1 MDIGLQIKKFRE
13 QQKISQEE
21 LALKIFVSRQTISNW
36 ETNKSCPDVK
46 SLITLSNIFNV
57 SLDNFIKEDIK
68 EMREIVEKATIKK
81 FNVISVVFLIE
92 LIVVA
97 ISAYPLFSIKGNI
110 GIIIW
115 LCLFAITLY
124 TASKIEKF
132 KKSHDIQT
140 YKEILL
146 HTNAVLYI
154 LDPKN
159 SDLADLG
166 TVMPNVYHTKE
177 EMIDCVNA
185 FYEGMVRRS
194 EEMKKHPNYK
204 TGENYAYLGLPPCFL
219 IFDEYVAFFEM
230 LGTKESVSLLSQLK
244 KIVMLGRQAGYFL
257 IVACQRPDAKYFSD
271 GIRDN
276 FNFRVGLGRISELGY
291 GMLFGSDVKKQ
302 FFQKRIKGRGYCDV
316 GTSVI
321 SEFYTPLVP
330 KGHDFL
336 QTIGSLAQARQ
347 DGTATCEAKGDGTD

>member
-1 MDIGLQIKKFRE
+1 MSKAFDRQNSYIQIQLRGRFKMDIGLQIKKFRE

-68 EMREIVEKATIKK
+68 EMREIVEKTTIKK

-140 YKEILL
+140 YKEILAFIDGKQL
-146 HTNAVLYI
+146 THDETQQEIGKRNYQKIIFAFIAGVIALIICFVVIFICQYLTN
-154 LDPKN
+154 
-159 SDLADLG
+159 
-166 TVMPNVYHTKE
+166 
-177 EMIDCVNA
+177 
-185 FYEGMVRRS
+185 
-194 EEMKKHPNYK
+194 
-204 TGENYAYLGLPPCFL
+204 
-219 IFDEYVAFFEM
+219 
-230 LGTKESVSLLSQLK
+230 
-244 KIVMLGRQAGYFL
+244 
-257 IVACQRPDAKYFSD
+257 
-271 GIRDN
+271 
-276 FNFRVGLGRISELGY
+276 
-291 GMLFGSDVKKQ
+291 
-302 FFQKRIKGRGYCDV
+302 
-316 GTSVI
+316 
-321 SEFYTPLVP
+321 
-330 KGHDFL
+330 
-336 QTIGSLAQARQ
+336 
-347 DGTATCEAKGDGTD
+347 

>member
-97 ISAYPLFSIKGNI
+97 ISAYPLFNIKGNI

-140 YKEILL
+140 YKEILAFIDGKQL
-146 HTNAVLYI
+146 THDETQQEIGKRNYQKIIFVFIAGVIALIICFVVIFICQHLTN
-154 LDPKN
+154 
-159 SDLADLG
+159 
-166 TVMPNVYHTKE
+166 
-177 EMIDCVNA
+177 
-185 FYEGMVRRS
+185 
-194 EEMKKHPNYK
+194 
-204 TGENYAYLGLPPCFL
+204 
-219 IFDEYVAFFEM
+219 
-230 LGTKESVSLLSQLK
+230 
-244 KIVMLGRQAGYFL
+244 
-257 IVACQRPDAKYFSD
+257 
-271 GIRDN
+271 
-276 FNFRVGLGRISELGY
+276 
-291 GMLFGSDVKKQ
+291 
-302 FFQKRIKGRGYCDV
+302 
-316 GTSVI
+316 
-321 SEFYTPLVP
+321 
-330 KGHDFL
+330 
-336 QTIGSLAQARQ
+336 
-347 DGTATCEAKGDGTD
+347 

>member
-140 YKEILL
+140 YKEILAFIDGKQLTHDETEIIKKSYL
-146 HTNAVLYI
+146 H
-154 LDPKN
+154 
-159 SDLADLG
+159 
-166 TVMPNVYHTKE
+166 
-177 EMIDCVNA
+177 
-185 FYEGMVRRS
+185 
-194 EEMKKHPNYK
+194 
-204 TGENYAYLGLPPCFL
+204 
-219 IFDEYVAFFEM
+219 
-230 LGTKESVSLLSQLK
+230 SLQ
-244 KIVMLGRQAGYFL
+244 V
-257 IVACQRPDAKYFSD
+257 
-271 GIRDN
+271 
-276 FNFRVGLGRISELGY
+276 
-291 GMLFGSDVKKQ
+291 
-302 FFQKRIKGRGYCDV
+302 
-316 GTSVI
+316 
-321 SEFYTPLVP
+321 
-330 KGHDFL
+330 
-336 QTIGSLAQARQ
+336 
-347 DGTATCEAKGDGTD
+347 